1 MNHRQL
7 PNHRAQQDS
16 NRTPGLE
23 SLLTYKKQAERQA
36 RVAEAHLVAARN
48 VLETADVAQRDT
60 LVIWQEYS
68 HVYNQWQTA
77 QQFQA
82 AVKAGET
89 RISECTYRILLA
101 GVLAVGFL
109 VLAAI
114 QVTSS
119 SLLVVML
126 LGFLPC
132 LVYIGAKSRQLRL
145 AQCALPRNGV
155 GDPSTLWKGAEKWR
169 LRYER
174 ASADAQYKNA
184 ERPILVSRCQQALKD
199 LSEWE
204 FKVREAEVK
213 IRAQV
218 SLERTQ
224 RQQSHHS

>member
-16 NRTPGLE
+16 NRTPALE
-23 SLLTYKKQAERQA
+23 SLLTYKKQAECQA

-48 VLETADVAQRDT
+48 VLETADAAQRDT
-60 LVIWQEYS
+60 LVIWQVYS
-68 HVYNQWQTA
+68 HAYNQWQTA

-89 RISECTYRILLA
+89 RISECKYRILLA

-132 LVYIGAKSRQLRL
+132 LVYIGAKM
-145 AQCALPRNGV
+145 
-155 GDPSTLWKGAEKWR
+155 
-169 LRYER
+169 
-174 ASADAQYKNA
+174 
-184 ERPILVSRCQQALKD
+184 
-199 LSEWE
+199 
-204 FKVREAEVK
+204 
-213 IRAQV
+213 
-218 SLERTQ
+218 
-224 RQQSHHS
+224 